1 MNNLFLYILLFISV
15 LAYPQVA
22 INEDASDPD
31 ESAILDI
38 KSKHMGLLVPRMNFA
53 EMYRVEN
60 PATGLLIFNT
70 SANAFYFFDGKE
82 WKNILHKED
91 DKLQIMNIKKMIH
104 LTPHKAPETPKE
116 GDVYMDEDTH
126 KLRCWN
132 GTEWKDFW

>member
-1 MNNLFLYILLFISV
+1 MKHLILYASLFLSLF
-15 LAYPQVA
+15 AYPQVA

-104 LTPHKAPETPKE
+104 LTPHKAPREPKE

>member
-1 MNNLFLYILLFISV
+1 MKKLLLYVLLFTTV
-15 LAYPQVA
+15 LAFPQVA
-22 INEDASDPD
+22 INEDASEPD
-31 ESAILDI
+31 NSAMLDI
-38 KSKHMGLLVPRMNFA
+38 KSKHMGLLIPRMNFA

-91 DKLQIMNIKKMIH
+91 DKLQIMNINNLMH
-104 LTPHKAPETPKE
+104 LSPNTPPENPKE